1 MLHTLLLVTLSGT
14 PVAEVAPESAAS
26 AQDRLIEEAFGPVE
40 YELVSLDLPRS
51 LNEWMLLELPVAGTL
66 QTLDLRRQSVR
77 APGYEVL
84 VDRGGGELVSAPV
97 PPVRTYRGTVRGLSE
112 SAVAASPLH
121 DGWVAAVRLTRA
133 ETWFV
138 APLAEA
144 IPGASSDQH
153 LVYRPLISVLERYE
167 CGTDLLVPAPGT
179 GLEREDLTAG
189 LGTGNCFSVA
199 ELAFDCDYDCYVSN
213 GSSVPNTVANIDSVL
228 NAMNVIYARD
238 VQIEHVLTA
247 TIVRAS
253 EPDPYTSYDPGTI
266 LGEFV
271 NEWRVNQG
279 GISRGAAHLA
289 VGKEMDG
296 NIIGLAYVGVYCN
309 LYWAYG
315 LTQWNLSFDGRVGV
329 LAHELG
335 HNWNAPHCLDPSCV
349 VMCGACQQFGPKTS
363 EVIMNWR
370 DAVGCLTSSAGFGQ
384 AVPPHAFPDE
394 ARVPVGAA
402 PLRLDVL
409 ANDIDGN
416 CETVVIDAFD
426 AVSAN
431 GGALVL
437 SPGTGPGGR
446 DELSYTPPANLG
458 GIDTFTYTAGDGSGL
473 QGTATV
479 TLLVEDPTAD
489 LVAHFKMDEPQA
501 SVNLIDSSGNG
512 NNGTFYGGV
521 LKGNPG
527 AAPGTNTSVYF
538 DGVDAR
544 GRWQGSAALNR
555 VRNNLTLAAWI
566 QPRSTDGIQRIIAN
580 SGAWGFG
587 LSGTDFIYTTFGVQ
601 DYTASAGIAVDT
613 WVHVAAVC
621 DFNDDVSFY
630 KNGVRIG
637 SASGTAEAG
646 APATAWFLGTL
657 NNEGEFFSGSIDDIQ
672 LYDAALSDD
681 QVRYLYEHPG
691 QLAPPCDGGAAYCT
705 PNPSSL
711 GVAAHMDTLGSPVIP
726 ENDLVLLASPCPAMQ
741 PGVFFY
747 GTGSAYVPLG
757 DGMLCVNGSIVRF
770 APVFSDVFG
779 LATKALD
786 FTGPPQIGGGIT
798 AGSTL
803 NFQYWYRDPA
813 AVGSGGAGFNLSDAW
828 SMTFCD

>member
-1 MLHTLLLVTLSGT
+1 ES
-14 PVAEVAPESAAS
+14 VA
-26 AQDRLIEEAFGPVE
+26 
-40 YELVSLDLPRS
+40 
-51 LNEWMLLELPVAGTL
+51 
-66 QTLDLRRQSVR
+66 
-77 APGYEVL
+77 
-84 VDRGGGELVSAPV
+84 
-97 PPVRTYRGTVRGLSE
+97 
-112 SAVAASPLH
+112 AASPLF
-121 DGWVAAVRLTRA
+121 DGWVGAVRLTRA

-138 APLAEA
+138 APLSRA
-144 IPGASSDQH
+144 IPGATRGQH

-167 CGTDLLVPAPGT
+167 CGTDLLPPAPDSGA
-179 GLEREDLTAG
+179 EREDLTAESG
-189 LGTGNCFSVA
+189 LNNCFTIA
-199 ELAFDCDYDCYVSN
+199 ELAFDCDYDCYLLN
-213 GSSVPNTVANIDSVL
+213 GSSVPNTVADIDAVL
-228 NAMNVIYARD
+228 NTMNVIYARD
-238 VQIEHVLTA
+238 VQIEHLLTA
-247 TIVRAS
+247 TIVRAV

-271 NEWRVNQG
+271 NEWNANQG
-279 GISRGAAHLA
+279 AISRGAAHLA

-309 LYWAYG
+309 LNWAYG

-349 VMCGACQQFGPKTS
+349 VMCGACHQFGPITS
-363 EVIMNWR
+363 GVIMDYR
-370 DAVGCLTSSAGFGQ
+370 DAVGCLTSSSGFGQ
-384 AVPPHAFPDE
+384 PVPPHAFPDE
-394 ARVPVGAA
+394 ARVPAGAA

-431 GGALVL
+431 GGGIVL

-446 DELSYTPPANLG
+446 DELDYTPAAGLG

-473 QGTATV
+473 QDTTVV
-479 TLLVEDPTAD
+479 TLLVEDGAAD
-489 LVAHFKMDEPQA
+489 LVAHFKLDEAPGTF
-501 SVNLIDSSGNG
+501 NLIDASGNG

-521 LKGNPG
+521 MLGNVG
-527 AAPGTNTSVYF
+527 AAAGTNTSVYF
-538 DGVDAR
+538 DGVDGR
-544 GRWQGSAALNR
+544 GRWTGSTALNR
-555 VRNNLTLAAWI
+555 VRNNLTVAAWI
-566 QPRSTDGIQRIIAN
+566 QPRNTDGIQRIIAN

-587 LSGTDFIYTTFGVQ
+587 LSGSDLLYTTFGIQ
-601 DYTASAGIAVDT
+601 DYTATTGIATDV
-613 WVHVAAVC
+613 WVHVAVVC

-630 KNGVRIG
+630 KNGIRIG

-657 NNEGEFFSGSIDDIQ
+657 DNGGEFFSGSIDDIQ
-672 LYDAALSDD
+672 IYDAALSAD
-681 QVRYLYEHPG
+681 QVRYLFDHPG
-691 QLAPPCDGGAAYCT
+691 ELASPCDGGQAYCT

-711 GVAAHMDTLGSPVIP
+711 GVSAHMDTLGTPLISL
-726 ENDLVLLASPCPAMQ
+726 NDLVLLASPCPAMQ

-747 GTGSAYVPLG
+747 GPGTASLPLG
-757 DGMLCVNGSIVRF
+757 DGLLCVGGSIVRC

-779 LATKALD
+779 LASKALD
-786 FTGPPQIGGGIT
+786 FTGGPQVGGGIT
-798 AGSTL
+798 TGSTW

-813 AVGSGGAGFNLSDAW
+813 AVGGGGAGYNLSDAW